1 MAGEIQLNG
10 TSFASESGGTIT
22 VNNGTLSSGV
32 VFPTGT
38 IVQTKVVKDST
49 ARGTFTTQGDNYT
62 GISISFD
69 NNLQNTNCNVLI
81 ESSIEVD
88 CDNDIGLGLTW
99 ATSSSTLSGN
109 KIGVD
114 GSTVNN
120 LTQGYVAAVDTA
132 RRGGHF
138 SFMAYDSNIT
148 STTPKTYY
156 LWLINPVGN
165 SFSINTSGS
174 LGQAQNLGSYWVGAA
189 TSVFKLMEIVG

>member
-1 MAGEIQLNG
+1 LG
-10 TSFASESGGTIT
+10 
-22 VNNGTLSSGV
+22 SGV
-32 VFPTGT
+32 AFPAGT

-49 ARGTFTTQGDNYT
+49 ARGAFTTIGDNYT

-69 NNLQNTNCNVLI
+69 NNLQNTNSNVLI
-81 ESSIEVD
+81 ESSLEVD

-120 LTQGYVAAVDTA
+120 LTQGYVASKDTA
-132 RRGGHF
+132 SRGGHF

-165 SFSINTSGS
+165 SFNINTNGS
-174 LGQAQNLGSYWVGAA
+174 LGQTQNLISYWVGAA
-189 TSVFKLMEIVG
+189 TSVFKLIEIAG

>member
-1 MAGEIQLNG
+1 M
-10 TSFASESGGTIT
+10 S
-22 VNNGTLSSGV
+22 GTLSVGGKQIFSHSDATDKVTYGSGI
-32 VFPTGT
+32 PAGT

-69 NNLQNTNCNVLI
+69 NNLRNTNCNVLI
-81 ESSIEVD
+81 ESSLEVD
-88 CDNDIGLGLTW
+88 CDNDIGFGLTW

-109 KIGVD
+109 KVGVD

-120 LTQGYVAAVDTA
+120 LTQGYVGAADST
-132 RRGGHF
+132 RRGGHY

-148 STTPKTYY
+148 STVPKTYY

-165 SFSINTSGS
+165 SFSINTHGS
-174 LGQAQNLGSYWVGAA
+174 LGQTQNLSSYWVGAA
-189 TSVFKLMEIVG
+189 TSVFKLIEIVG